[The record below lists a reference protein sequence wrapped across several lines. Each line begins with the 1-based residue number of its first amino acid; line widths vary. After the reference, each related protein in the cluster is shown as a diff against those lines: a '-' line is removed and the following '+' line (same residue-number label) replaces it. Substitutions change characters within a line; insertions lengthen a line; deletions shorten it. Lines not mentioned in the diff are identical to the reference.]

1 MQPGWHWGPAFKVF
15 FAMWSITRKSEAQQW
30 RLGKVCARERGAGTL
45 SVSPARSIQQTFIID
60 STDCYQ
66 SLHGAVRARSGS
78 GTVLER
84 RDVQSGSRAAA
95 VPPGAER
102 SEPGVEVTDFPCG
115 PLMKNIW
122 SASVPPLL
130 SCPQYDQA
138 M

>member
-15 FAMWSITRKSEAQQW
+15 FEMWSITRKSEAQQW
-30 RLGKVCARERGAGTL
+30 RLVKVGARDRGAERLT
-45 SVSPARSIQQTFIID
+45 RSIQRTFIID

-84 RDVQSGSRAAA
+84 CDVQSGSRAAA
-95 VPPGAER
+95 VPPGAEQ
-102 SEPGVEVTDFPCG
+102 SEPGVEVADFPCG

>member
-15 FAMWSITRKSEAQQW
+15 FEMWSIAHKSEAQQW
-30 RLGKVCARERGAGTL
+30 RLVKVCARERGAERL
-45 SVSPARSIQQTFIID
+45 NRSIQPTFITD
-60 STDCYQ
+60 STECSQ
-66 SLHGAVRARSGS
+66 SLHDAVRARSGS

-84 RDVQSGSRAAA
+84 WDVQSDSRAAA
-95 VPPGAER
+95 VPPGAEQ